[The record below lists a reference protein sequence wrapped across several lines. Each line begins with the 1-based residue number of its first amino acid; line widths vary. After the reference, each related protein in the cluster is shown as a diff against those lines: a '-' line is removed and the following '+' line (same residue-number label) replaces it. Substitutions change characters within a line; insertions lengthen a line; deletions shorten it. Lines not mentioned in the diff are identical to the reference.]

1 MYLRF
6 SPGPLHLFIISPL
19 LSPSPSLPHSLVFI
33 VASVVLWLWECFV
46 WSSQVQPPQPQT
58 LQQKKQRQPPQR
70 QRQRQQPVVPTS
82 SPAMLS
88 TWSRSASESESA
100 HMVPQLTWTPP
111 TRPLTHF
118 DSASRA
124 ATFTLARA
132 VSDSDLRHIV
142 NVPNVYVPPPPL
154 ESPTRRPP
162 PPHPESMRKLQK
174 DREQRK
180 LQTELA
186 QQLSALT
193 QAPPPPQ

>member
-1 MYLRF
+1 M
-6 SPGPLHLFIISPL
+6 L
-19 LSPSPSLPHSLVFI
+19 LLLWSCGCE
-33 VASVVLWLWECFV
+33 VVL
-46 WSSQVQPPQPQT
+46 WSSQVQPPPLQSQQQNQKRQHQQPH
-58 LQQKKQRQPPQR
+58 
-70 QRQRQQPVVPTS
+70 RQRQQPGPPAS
-82 SPAMLS
+82 STAMLS
-88 TWSRSASESESA
+88 TWSRSASESDSA

-118 DSASRA
+118 DSTARA

-154 ESPTRRPP
+154 QSPTRRPP

-174 DREQRK
+174 DRVQRK
-180 LQTELA
+180 MHTELA

-193 QAPPPPQ
+193 QPPPQ